1 MNAVGFHLGVG
12 GWVEKRD
19 LLYLL
24 LLIAVLFGFDSNLW
38 AALVGVTCPVGF
50 EVGVE
55 TKQNLTA
62 T

>member
-1 MNAVGFHLGVG
+1 
-12 GWVEKRD
+12 
-19 LLYLL
+19 LL

-38 AALVGVTCPVGF
+38 AVLVGVTCPVGF

-62 T
+62 TYSNVSKLQRHK